1 MWKYSEMRQLSV
13 ETNYRSRPPRKMV
26 KDRQRR
32 CGVGDEFSNLCVFG
46 TWLQC
51 IFLSAGS
58 RRASRGGWG
67 VDERVMLGDAMN
79 IYDHLWSSLI
89 IHDLQTWKELR
100 RIVQSTVTP
109 VTPVGGTELT
119 YPDVLGLQFLVPG
132 LGLFMAPKVATLESI
147 RSTKI
152 INSIVLMCFLS
163 CFWKV
168 CEHFFIFFLYSVV
181 YHSVN
186 PIVSRVCLKMS
197 LSTGSIFFAR
207 LRWWRSLSLHHH
219 KRRPCNCF
227 QTVRCFRFK
236 TPPIQA
242 GPSSPRKK
250 MDMRPVVSIWCE
262 ETDSY

>member
-152 INSIVLMCFLS
+152 I
-163 CFWKV
+163 K
-168 CEHFFIFFLYSVV
+168 LYSAYVLPV
-181 YHSVN
+181 LFLKSLRTFFHIFSLQCGISLCQSDCVQSLFEDV
-186 PIVSRVCLKMS
+186 PIDR
-197 LSTGSIFFAR
+197 
-207 LRWWRSLSLHHH
+207 
-219 KRRPCNCF
+219 
-227 QTVRCFRFK
+227 
-236 TPPIQA
+236 
-242 GPSSPRKK
+242 
-250 MDMRPVVSIWCE
+250 
-262 ETDSY
+262 